1 MKQSKNK
8 VEVFN
13 VLKKSKYP
21 MNVQE
26 IYEEILKIKQVNLC
40 TIYRCINQLLNE
52 NLISKE
58 IRNDK
63 NAYYHINNVPHQHL
77 LKCNNCHK
85 DIWLD
90 FCPMS
95 SISHDIEEKIGFCV
109 TNHTLQING
118 ICKVCIEKQKNI

>member
-52 NLISKE
+52 NL
-58 IRNDK
+58 
-63 NAYYHINNVPHQHL
+63 
-77 LKCNNCHK
+77 
-85 DIWLD
+85 
-90 FCPMS
+90 S
-95 SISHDIEEKIGFCV
+95 S
-109 TNHTLQING
+109 
-118 ICKVCIEKQKNI
+118 